1 MLPASPLVSVV
12 ILNYNGRRFTDTL
25 FESLRRT
32 TYPHVEWVMVDN
44 ASSDDSVSYTREK
57 FPWVRIIET
66 GANLGYTGGN
76 NVGILQSKGAYVV
89 LLNNDVEA
97 DPDWLTH
104 LVNAAEADASI
115 AALQP
120 KLQSMINKGF
130 FEYAGASG
138 GFIDPWG
145 YPFLRGRIFDTIEK
159 DHGQYDDVRDIFWAS
174 GAALFLR
181 RSALDEIGL
190 LDEDFFMHFEEID
203 LCWRLHWAGYR
214 IQVIPQSRI
223 YHYVSA
229 SLPAA
234 NLRKLYWNHR
244 NSLVV
249 LIKNLPRRSFWRTLL
264 FRFVLDGIAAIQ
276 SLFRGEPLRM
286 WAVLKAHFWIYAHC
300 ISLSSKR
307 KFAKNLHKT
316 DETSFAHLIYP
327 RSIVADYFLKKKREF
342 HTMGF

>member
-174 GAALFLR
+174 GAALFL
-181 RSALDEIGL
+181 
-190 LDEDFFMHFEEID
+190 
-203 LCWRLHWAGYR
+203 
-214 IQVIPQSRI
+214 
-223 YHYVSA
+223 
-229 SLPAA
+229 
-234 NLRKLYWNHR
+234 
-244 NSLVV
+244 
-249 LIKNLPRRSFWRTLL
+249 
-264 FRFVLDGIAAIQ
+264 
-276 SLFRGEPLRM
+276 
-286 WAVLKAHFWIYAHC
+286 
-300 ISLSSKR
+300 
-307 KFAKNLHKT
+307 
-316 DETSFAHLIYP
+316 
-327 RSIVADYFLKKKREF
+327 
-342 HTMGF
+342 